1 MAGSRRGSSRCPRA
15 GAYSPHI
22 PSHSRRPPLHR
33 TALTAEYAARLPQV
47 PSSQRRRD
55 TPTSSWGECSLHPY
69 FARIPS
75 HLVTQP
81 TDTRRPA
88 LHRTAFTAEYAARL
102 PQVPSSSPPLGH
114 HKQRRLVPRL
124 ANLWNAVRRLH
135 SWHPC
140 PKIRPVWSFQSGTRR
155 GCRVRRHVM
164 SWESVQTVASGIST
178 RRTGKSCSTCIPTS
192 ASRRTCAHAT
202 DCVLPHLPTACMCHC
217 GGVGLS
223 TL

>member
-1 MAGSRRGSSRCPRA
+1 MPEAREEAGPWPPLQGLQPLTLLRVVRHMVGSRRGSSRCPRA

-55 TPTSSWGECSLHPY
+55 RPTSSWGECSLHPY

-75 HLVTQP
+75 KLVTQP
-81 TDTRRPA
+81 THTRRPA

-135 SWHPC
+135 S
-140 PKIRPVWSFQSGTRR
+140 
-155 GCRVRRHVM
+155 
-164 SWESVQTVASGIST
+164 
-178 RRTGKSCSTCIPTS
+178 
-192 ASRRTCAHAT
+192 
-202 DCVLPHLPTACMCHC
+202 
-217 GGVGLS
+217 
-223 TL
+223 